1 MRPACF
7 LASLALGLCTSAA
20 ASAQNFQSAIDLN
33 GLGDPLASAHA
44 FGIAYEPVGDHLYVS
59 LSGNFFAPN
68 QAVVVV
74 DPVTDAVI
82 HTIDVGVFPEDIAF
96 AYDSIGALRY
106 GAVAN
111 STSGSV
117 TLWDAAWQV
126 VATIALPDPLGFGTC
141 YPYSLQVMGDFMYVS
156 TQDGSGEVYAI
167 DLNTLSLD
175 PLAAFS
181 IGTQSAS
188 RMAALGDELW
198 LTTTQYDAGFAGAD
212 AGLWRQD
219 TQSRTAAPSLLLAT
233 EHSFSLYPS
242 ASDLELHPDGRA
254 FLTGLDFLGR
264 LFVLDGDGQP
274 ERVID
279 LEGIEGY
286 GLALSD
292 DGHLLAVT
300 GFVANEVLLV
310 DVRNEKLW
318 SRTQTSNLGTGYSQ
332 PNDAVFAHNKLYVS
346 MQAGEAVL
354 VFDQLPTMVD
364 EQRYHGNL
372 EVDLT
377 APNGGD
383 TLTIDA
389 QGFGQEIVA
398 LMVAESASPSMFRGT
413 QFDIGPSPRLLAMGA
428 GQVQQSYTLPPV
440 ISQVGRSIYL
450 QAYVEDQGIGMVT
463 RPAVVI
469 LQ

>member
-33 GLGDPLASAHA
+33 GLGDPLAAAHA

-59 LSGNFFAPN
+59 LAGNFFAPN
-68 QAVVVV
+68 KAVVVI

-96 AYDSIGALRY
+96 AYDSLGALRY

-126 VATIALPDPLGFGTC
+126 VATIALPDSLGFGTC
-141 YPYSLQVMGDFMYVS
+141 YPFSLQVLGDHMYVS
-156 TQDGSGEVYAI
+156 TQDGSGDVYAI

-181 IGTQSAS
+181 IDGQSAS
-188 RMAALGDELW
+188 RMAVLGDELW
-198 LTTTQYDAGFAGAD
+198 LTTTRYDAGFSGAD

-219 TQSRTAAPSLLLAT
+219 TLTGTAAPSLLLAA
-233 EHSFSLYPS
+233 EHNFSLYPS
-242 ASDLELHPDGRA
+242 ASDLELHADGRA
-254 FLTGLDFLGR
+254 FLTGLDFRGQ
-264 LFVLDGDGQP
+264 LFVVDSQGQP
-274 ERVID
+274 VRAID

-292 DGHLLAVT
+292 DGYLLAVT
-300 GFVANEVLLV
+300 GFVASELLLV

-332 PNDAVFAHNKLYVS
+332 PNDAVFAHNKLYVTI
-346 MQAGEAVL
+346 QAGEAVL
-354 VFDQLPTMVD
+354 VFDQLPSMID
-364 EQRYHGNL
+364 EQRYHGSL
-372 EVDLT
+372 QVDLS
-377 APNGGD
+377 APSGGD
-383 TLTIDA
+383 TLNIQA
-389 QGFGQEIVA
+389 AGFGQELVA
-398 LMVAESASPSMFRGT
+398 LMVAESAAPSVFRGIN
-413 QFDIGPSPRLLAMGA
+413 FDIGPSPRLLALGA

-440 ISQVGRSIYL
+440 VSQVGRSIYL
-450 QAYVEDQGIGMVT
+450 QAYVEDQGVGKVT

>member
-7 LASLALGLCTSAA
+7 LTSLALGLCTSAA
-20 ASAQNFQSAIDLN
+20 ASAQNFQSAIDLS
-33 GLGDPLASAHA
+33 GLGDPLAAAHA

-59 LSGNFFAPN
+59 LAGNFFAPN
-68 QAVVVV
+68 KVVLVI
-74 DPVTDAVI
+74 DPTTDAVI

-96 AYDSIGALRY
+96 AYDSLGALRY

-117 TLWDAAWQV
+117 TLWDASWQV
-126 VATIALPDPLGFGTC
+126 VATIALPDPLSFGTC
-141 YPYSLQVMGDFMYVS
+141 YPFSLQMLGDHMYVS

-175 PLAAFS
+175 PLAGFS
-181 IGTQSAS
+181 IDGQSAS
-188 RMAALGDELW
+188 RMAVLGDELW
-198 LTTTQYDAGFAGAD
+198 LTTTKYDAGFSGAD
-212 AGLWRQD
+212 GGLWRQD
-219 TQSRTAAPSLLLAT
+219 SVSGTASPGLVLAT
-233 EHSFSLYPS
+233 EHNFSLYPS
-242 ASDLELHPDGRA
+242 ASDLELHADGRA
-254 FLTGLDFLGR
+254 FLTGLDFQGK
-264 LFVLDGDGQP
+264 LFVMDSQGQP
-274 ERVID
+274 ERAID

-292 DGHLLAVT
+292 DGYLLAVT
-300 GFVANEVLLV
+300 GFVANELVLV

-318 SRTQTSNLGTGYSQ
+318 SRTQTSNLGAGYSQ

-354 VFDQLPTMVD
+354 IFDQLPTMVD
-364 EQRYHGNL
+364 EQRYHGSL
-372 EVDLT
+372 QVDVS
-377 APNGGD
+377 APSGGD
-383 TLTIDA
+383 SLTIQA
-389 QGFGQEIVA
+389 QGFGQELVA
-398 LMVAESASPSMFRGT
+398 LMVAESATPSVFRGT
-413 QFDIGPSPRLLAMGA
+413 NFDIGPSPRLLGLGA
-428 GQVQQSYTLPPV
+428 GQVQQSYTLPAI

-450 QAYVEDQGIGMVT
+450 QAYVEDQGVGKVT